1 MRICYCHLVASLTY
15 SANNMPNVV
24 NMTSQYQDEVLRT
37 EPHLLLHVQLLDI
50 SRQAIDV
57 PLIH

>member
-1 MRICYCHLVASLTY
+1 
-15 SANNMPNVV
+15 MPNVV

-57 PLIH
+57 PL